1 MLTLF
6 FGALVLATGYG
17 LWRVAAKNQA
27 AQRYLAPGRENP
39 KELGA
44 AELGPDRWAV
54 IAPIRTLRRVVHG
67 ELAALASRASTPT
80 SASLAVNAELQ
91 AWMAEGRPARM
102 APGHSKILDILQ
114 VQIEDLWEGGHWGC
128 KATLDGESFE
138 RRLRGL
144 EELLADSEEQL
155 GRDVMPYRQ

>member
-1 MLTLF
+1 MLTLL

-17 LWRVAAKNQA
+17 LWRVAAKNHA
-27 AQRYLAPGRENP
+27 AQRYLEPGMQSVG
-39 KELGA
+39 ELPE

-67 ELAALASRASTPT
+67 ELAALGCRASTPT

-91 AWMAEGRPARM
+91 AWIAEPRPARIV
-102 APGHSKILDILQ
+102 PGHSKILDILQ
-114 VQIEDLWEGGHWGC
+114 LQIEDLWEGGHWGC
-128 KATLDGESFE
+128 KGTLDGESFE

-144 EELLADSEEQL
+144 EELLVDVEEQL
-155 GRDVMPYRQ
+155 GRDVMPYRR